1 MFEYLMPT
9 LVLAEPHGSV
19 LRDACHAAIS
29 EQLAFGAAH
38 ALPWGVS
45 ESAYAE
51 RDQSLA
57 YQYAP
62 QGVARLALR
71 RTPPDE
77 LVIAPYA
84 TALAAQLEPLLAC
97 RNFTALEALA
107 ARGRCGFIEA
117 LDFTP
122 ARQTGSERCNRV
134 ATFMA
139 HHQGMTIV
147 ALCNTLL
154 DGAAQRWGMANAY
167 IEAVASLMHE
177 HAPREVSRLSAPPAA
192 AAPSG
197 QLRRAPALLRELVP
211 GQSALAPTH
220 VLGNGRYSVT
230 LRANG
235 AGTSRWGL
243 FGITRWRDDA
253 LRDEHGSFFFLRGL
267 PVTAQPGRLLD
278 RLRADAA
285 GPLQSVTRRS
295 SALVSI
301 TQHPAPDA
309 AAHYRSVFHADRV
322 CFVAEWP
329 QLHAHTT
336 VWVSPEDDIEFR
348 QVELRNLSD
357 AVLEIELLSA
367 FDVTLA
373 DPRADEA
380 HPAFGNLFVSAHWLA
395 AQQAL
400 LFERRPRLANEAALQ
415 MAHFLTHS
423 DPQVVGLRLQTDR
436 QRWLGRNHPV
446 SRPLADFDELPGA
459 GAPADAVAS
468 ASTDTAH
475 ALDTGLDPV
484 CALAV
489 ALRIAPQGKVR
500 LTFATAASD
509 NAATL
514 RAVIDKYHQAR
525 HVQRASLMSATLTGI
540 RLRGLGISAENFAAV
555 QSLTTAL
562 LHTLSRP
569 RPAPQNAAV
578 PAGTAATAAGAA
590 GAAGPVPA
598 SGDVGAALACDRR
611 LLWRF
616 GLSGD
621 RPIVLVSASVPQGLG
636 LLRSLAQALR
646 LWAWGSVACDLVVI
660 NAEPASYLLSLQP
673 ELVALRERHGADS
686 AALAGPPSTGMHL
699 LRADDLSP
707 DELATLH
714 ALARVRLLADGRPL
728 LHHVQEWLAQHES
741 AQAQRAEVAASD
753 VAGRADGRG
762 STQVVAAPQG
772 EFAASGGA
780 FDFDVGAR
788 LRPARPWINVLSN
801 PGFGCLLSEAGS
813 GSSWAVNSR
822 LNQLTAW
829 SNDPVAD
836 PPGEWFLLQD
846 GRSRRVWS
854 VAPSA
859 WGDDTVDY
867 HVSHAQGASS
877 ISHRRGDLG
886 VVATWCVDPVSA
898 VKQVRLQFVNHGTH
912 SLHLRVTG
920 LAEWIMG
927 GQRSDRGSVLTQALR
942 QALDSVP
949 DAAAAPLRQDSS
961 LQPRRLLDPAPTRAA
976 QRSLSTLLCTQR
988 ERAAGFGGG
997 TAFLALLDDGEPADS
1012 AAAADAGDNTA
1023 ALAGRP
1029 GQAGERG
1036 DWTCDRRECFDA
1048 RGRLVLPEH
1057 FGRRSGVGLDPCAA
1071 LSTRLNLAPG
1081 ARSERVFLL
1090 GYAASPE
1097 AAAELARQAAAV
1109 PARGREREARARWD
1123 ALLGASTV
1131 VTPDPLF
1138 DVMVNRWL
1146 LYQTLSC
1153 RLWAKA
1159 AFYQAGGATGFR
1171 DQLQDAVALA
1181 WAAPD
1186 LLREQIIVCAARQFG
1201 PGDVQH
1207 WWHAPGGAGV
1217 RTHFSDDLLWLP
1229 WACMLYLQ
1237 RSGDTGL
1244 LDQPVPFLEGA
1255 EIPPGAED
1263 VYDTP
1268 RIGDALGSV
1277 YEHAARS
1284 IDHSL
1289 RVGAHGLPLM
1299 GSGDW
1304 NDGMNRVGHE
1314 GRGESVWLAW
1324 FLCRLVAGFA
1334 PLARCRGEPERALAW
1349 ENAAAGWRT
1358 ALQGPA
1364 WDGAWYTRAF
1374 FDDGQPLGSHDNPE
1388 ARIDLIAQA
1397 WAVLSGVAPP
1407 ARQRLALQAMD
1418 RLLADP
1424 QAGLIRLLDPP
1435 LAKAEPSAGYIQ
1447 AYPPG
1452 VRENGGQY
1460 AHAGVWALMAQAA
1473 LAGHETPA
1481 GTPASGTASGSMT
1494 GTAPGAAASRNDIAW
1509 RYFTWLSPAHRA
1521 AHATQ
1526 GPAYRL
1532 EPYVMAGDIYSQPP
1546 YVGRGGWSWYTGSAA
1561 WLHRAAIES
1570 IFGLEQG
1577 AHELC
1582 LRPCLPSHWPQAELT
1597 LKRDGRSLRFVL
1609 LRGSAAAVQA
1619 VAARA
1624 GAALLQPGQ
1633 ALAWT
1638 ALQGAHCFVIALTP
1652 TPELTPAAAS
1662 TLDAAA
1668 GAAPGTAAGA
1678 DLGADLDTA
1687 LA

>member
-1 MFEYLMPT
+1 MLRRLEATLATLERLQRHRGHFLNWYDTSTCAPLLPMYVSTVDSGNLSGHLLAVAQACLEHAAHLQGLADTEAQTLHAAAPLVWRSAAADDAVPRLRQVAEHCEQIAWQADFSFLYHRKRRLLHIGYRVAEQQLDAGFYDLLASESRLTSLLAIAKGDVPVAHWCALGRPLYALGSSTALRSWSGSMFEYLMPT

-19 LRDACHAAIS
+19 LRDACHAAIR

-1023 ALAGRP
+1023 ARAGRP
-1029 GQAGERG
+1029 GPAGP
-1036 DWTCDRRECFDA
+1036 RRPA
-1048 RGRLVLPEH
+1048 WP
-1057 FGRRSGVGLDPCAA
+1057 GRRARRLDLRPARMFRRARPPGAA
-1071 LSTRLNLAPG
+1071 RALRPAQRRRPGPLRGAVDPSEPG
-1081 ARSERVFLL
+1081 ARGAQRT
-1090 GYAASPE
+1090 G
-1097 AAAELARQAAAV
+1097 V
-1109 PARGREREARARWD
+1109 PARLRRQPRGRRRAGPAGRRGAGARA
-1123 ALLGASTV
+1123 
-1131 VTPDPLF
+1131 
-1138 DVMVNRWL
+1138 
-1146 LYQTLSC
+1146 
-1153 RLWAKA
+1153 
-1159 AFYQAGGATGFR
+1159 
-1171 DQLQDAVALA
+1171 
-1181 WAAPD
+1181 
-1186 LLREQIIVCAARQFG
+1186 
-1201 PGDVQH
+1201 
-1207 WWHAPGGAGV
+1207 
-1217 RTHFSDDLLWLP
+1217 
-1229 WACMLYLQ
+1229 
-1237 RSGDTGL
+1237 
-1244 LDQPVPFLEGA
+1244 
-1255 EIPPGAED
+1255 
-1263 VYDTP
+1263 
-1268 RIGDALGSV
+1268 
-1277 YEHAARS
+1277 
-1284 IDHSL
+1284 
-1289 RVGAHGLPLM
+1289 
-1299 GSGDW
+1299 
-1304 NDGMNRVGHE
+1304 
-1314 GRGESVWLAW
+1314 
-1324 FLCRLVAGFA
+1324 
-1334 PLARCRGEPERALAW
+1334 
-1349 ENAAAGWRT
+1349 
-1358 ALQGPA
+1358 
-1364 WDGAWYTRAF
+1364 
-1374 FDDGQPLGSHDNPE
+1374 
-1388 ARIDLIAQA
+1388 
-1397 WAVLSGVAPP
+1397 
-1407 ARQRLALQAMD
+1407 
-1418 RLLADP
+1418 
-1424 QAGLIRLLDPP
+1424 
-1435 LAKAEPSAGYIQ
+1435 
-1447 AYPPG
+1447 
-1452 VRENGGQY
+1452 
-1460 AHAGVWALMAQAA
+1460 
-1473 LAGHETPA
+1473 
-1481 GTPASGTASGSMT
+1481 
-1494 GTAPGAAASRNDIAW
+1494 
-1509 RYFTWLSPAHRA
+1509 
-1521 AHATQ
+1521 
-1526 GPAYRL
+1526 
-1532 EPYVMAGDIYSQPP
+1532 
-1546 YVGRGGWSWYTGSAA
+1546 
-1561 WLHRAAIES
+1561 
-1570 IFGLEQG
+1570 
-1577 AHELC
+1577 
-1582 LRPCLPSHWPQAELT
+1582 
-1597 LKRDGRSLRFVL
+1597 
-1609 LRGSAAAVQA
+1609 
-1619 VAARA
+1619 
-1624 GAALLQPGQ
+1624 
-1633 ALAWT
+1633 
-1638 ALQGAHCFVIALTP
+1638 
-1652 TPELTPAAAS
+1652 
-1662 TLDAAA
+1662 
-1668 GAAPGTAAGA
+1668 
-1678 DLGADLDTA
+1678 
-1687 LA
+1687 